1 MKAATTWLRAAAVA
15 IAIAGIVDPSVSA
28 TRSVKPDVSVVA
40 SARLPDP
47 ALVDRVTSALDS
59 RFHVIRGASLGASAA
74 VLVGDAWPDEATP
87 TAPRAF
93 AVTPEPRAPFISISS
108 AEMPDSAH
116 LQSRIPVSVRARVAA
131 AAGRTATFTLS
142 RDGVAIDRVTSVIKS
157 DDEHVGVELGYVA
170 TTTGAASL
178 SVEADVPGAQPGP
191 HAVDLMVEV
200 GSARWTVLTF
210 DRRPSWMSTFVRRAL
225 EGDSRFVV
233 TSRVVTSRGA
243 AATTGQPPESL
254 AALPSL
260 DPFQAVIA
268 GAPEALTAA
277 DVAGLEAF
285 MRQRGGTVIL
295 LVDEAIASP
304 ALRTLSGVERWTAA
318 SRAEPTGV
326 PPASETFSPAAVP
339 AWAQATGHSTWTM
352 PFGRG
357 RLVVS
362 GQLDAWRYRD
372 RDAAAFDTY
381 WRRAV
386 ADAAAAAQHAARP
399 APPLAGAALRRA
411 PEEDDR
417 ALIRAWAASR
427 HGRVVAEHDL
437 SQLAEAVAQAVE
449 PPDERV
455 LLRPMRWVWW
465 WVPFGVCLGVEWW
478 LRRRPGQV

>member
-1 MKAATTWLRAAAVA
+1 MNAATTWLRAAAAA
-15 IAIAGIVDPSVSA
+15 IAIAGVVDPSLSA
-28 TRSVKPDVSVVA
+28 MRSVKPDVSVVA

-47 ALVDRVTSALDS
+47 ALVDRVASALER
-59 RFHVIRGASLGASAA
+59 RFHVIRGASLGASAV
-74 VLVGDAWPDEATP
+74 VLVGDAWTDEASS

-93 AVTPEPRAPFISISS
+93 AVTPEPRAPFISITS

-116 LQSRIPVSVRARVAA
+116 LQSRIPVAVQARVAA

-142 RDGVAIDRVTSVIKS
+142 RDGVAIDRITSAIKS
-157 DDEHVGVELGYVA
+157 DDERVGVELGYVA

-191 HAVDLMVEV
+191 HAVDLTVEV

-225 EGDSRFVV
+225 EGDPRFVV

-243 AATTGQPPESL
+243 AATAGQPPESL

-260 DPFQAVIA
+260 DPFQAVVA

-304 ALRTLSGVERWTAA
+304 ALRTLSGVERWTAK
-318 SRAEPTGV
+318 SQAEPTGA

-339 AWAQATGHSTWTM
+339 AWAQATGHATWTM

-372 RDAAAFDTY
+372 RDTAAFETY

-386 ADAAAAAQHAARP
+386 ADAAAEAQHAARP
-399 APPLAGAALRRA
+399 SLPRGARPRAARPRRMTA
-411 PEEDDR
+411 R
-417 ALIRAWAASR
+417 
-427 HGRVVAEHDL
+427 
-437 SQLAEAVAQAVE
+437 
-449 PPDERV
+449 
-455 LLRPMRWVWW
+455 
-465 WVPFGVCLGVEWW
+465 
-478 LRRRPGQV
+478 